1 MSSLTRQQ
9 LEAWIKTLKV
19 SGRVLDAG
27 GSQKSAMGRI
37 GAEEGTEF
45 VTLDLAEPHE
55 DSPTPDLVCDLN
67 EVHRSHPTDDNFTDC
82 DEPEYRSETVMS
94 HKGHFDYVLCFE
106 VAEYWWN
113 PYQALK
119 NLNWFLKDGGVL
131 YMSVPFVYPVHNPKH
146 NDYLRYTDMGISF
159 LLENAGFRV
168 DELIP
173 RTAGNYQILQAF
185 YDADGMKASKQ
196 YGSHESVGWL
206 IKATKI

>member
-9 LEAWIKTLKV
+9 LESWIKTLKV
-19 SGRVLDAG
+19 EGRVLDAG
-27 GSQKSAMGRI
+27 GSQKSAQGRV
-37 GAEEGTEF
+37 GAREGTEF

-55 DSPTPDLVCDLN
+55 NSAKPDIVCDLN
-67 EVHRSHPTDDNFTDC
+67 LDFTEDGNNG
-82 DEPEYRSETVMS
+82 ELVNYIEYAS
-94 HKGHFDYVLCFE
+94 KFDSALCFE

-146 NDYLRYTDMGISF
+146 NDYLRYTDMGISR
-159 LLENAGFRV
+159 LLEKAGFRV

-173 RTAGNYQILQAF
+173 RTANSYQILRGF
-185 YDADGMKASKQ
+185 YDAEGMKASRD

-206 IKATKI
+206 IRATKI